1 MTDDSTREIDREPDN
16 EFHDPAFR
24 RVLQEWQ
31 APAIPEQLN
40 ERILAEYHAIVKKE
54 SLWRRFL
61 FASIRIPLPAA
72 VAFAL
77 LLGLAMFL
85 ELRRP
90 VIVKLEPREYSGF
103 ETMPAAYR
111 EPPAATHGS
120 LDGFQP
126 VSDVNVTISEEPQ
139 K

>member
-1 MTDDSTREIDREPDN
+1 MTDDSTRGINKELDN
-16 EFHDPAFR
+16 EFYDPVFR

-31 APAIPEQLN
+31 APEIPGQLN
-40 ERILAEYHAIVKKE
+40 ERILAEYRATAKKE

-61 FASIRIPLPAA
+61 FSSIKIPLPAA
-72 VAFAL
+72 VVFAL
-77 LLGLAMFL
+77 VLCLALFF

-90 VIVKLEPREYSGF
+90 VVVKLDPMEYSGF

-111 EPPAATHGS
+111 EPPIVPHTS

-126 VSDVNVTISEEPQ
+126 VADVYVTVSEESR